1 MIQALAQSEEHRR
14 LLEALALTSIMGVPL
29 IAHGRLLGALMVG
42 SCRPERRYGPGDLK
56 LLAELG
62 QRAALALDNARLY
75 RTAQRALQT
84 RDDVLGVVA
93 HDLRNP
99 LGTIMLQ
106 ASLLRRLEPEL
117 GPRAGKLG
125 DVIERASRRMNRL
138 IQDLLDTTRME
149 TGSLP
154 INPARVSAAQIV
166 LASEE
171 AHKAVAASGS
181 LQLRVELPPEL
192 PDVWGDRDR
201 LFQVFENLLGNAAKF
216 TPAGGRITVGARP
229 GEKEVVFWVADT
241 GEGISAA
248 DVPRVFDRFW
258 QARKGERHGAGLGL
272 AIAKGIVEAH
282 GGRIWVDSAP
292 GQGSTFAFTV
302 PTAPPVDDR
311 AEREPG

>member
-1 MIQALAQSEEHRR
+1 
-14 LLEALALTSIMGVPL
+14 
-29 IAHGRLLGALMVG
+29 
-42 SCRPERRYGPGDLK
+42 
-56 LLAELG
+56 
-62 QRAALALDNARLY
+62 
-75 RTAQRALQT
+75 
-84 RDDVLGVVA
+84 
-93 HDLRNP
+93 
-99 LGTIMLQ
+99 
-106 ASLLRRLEPEL
+106 
-117 GPRAGKLG
+117 
-125 DVIERASRRMNRL
+125 MNRL

-154 INPARVSAAQIV
+154 IEPARVPAAQIV
-166 LASEE
+166 LGSEE
-171 AHKAVAASGS
+171 SHKALVASGS

-229 GEKEVVFWVADT
+229 GEKEIVFWVADT

-248 DVPRVFDRFW
+248 DVPRLFDRFW
-258 QARKGERHGAGLGL
+258 QARKGERRGAGLGL

-302 PTAPPVDDR
+302 PTGAAGGRQGR
-311 AEREPG
+311 ARTGITATTISRRALALVRRASSSRICARASSPSGIGRPLSRHCTAALKPSTCA